1 MPPAPRDFDGDR
13 RKREQQSRDE
23 RAMILGGETFY
34 AKASVKPEVLTQF
47 SDINDDTPM
56 KEVLRITDDTILAL
70 LENVDHT
77 EERYR
82 AVRASEDDIVTLADL
97 LEVAKWLVEV
107 QTGRPTELPSA
118 SSGSP
123 ETTTNGTDSTATSSP
138 TATPKEPAAST

>member
-1 MPPAPRDFDGDR
+1 MPPTPRDFDGPR

-34 AKASVKPEVLTQF
+34 AKASVRPEVLTQF
-47 SDINDDTPM
+47 SDINDETPM

-70 LENVDHT
+70 LESVDHT

-82 AVRASEDDIVTLADL
+82 KIRESEDDVVNLEDL

-123 ETTTNGTDSTATSSP
+123 ETPPSGTASTATSSP
-138 TATPKEPAAST
+138 TDTPPEPQPST